1 MSEISEVVNNPKN
14 ENKLLLKLNPSLDNS
29 NNSQNEDGIFFSSN
43 SLLIG
48 SNFICK
54 TNPNQTNKK
63 GKIFESIDLNIK
75 KKLFSS
81 EIVHKSDNKKSSEA
95 ISTEPNSIKVKN
107 FNNQTKKFSIIT
119 LIEKEKRSR
128 KDLNRFINTNNEIEK
143 KEESIKKEERR
154 DIYGNIIS
162 KKNKKNVKVSFID
175 KVTTQ
180 PLTNIIDKECFK
192 KYNYIYGLPKEEKM
206 EKNIDCKCCIIF

>member
-1 MSEISEVVNNPKN
+1 MSEISEDANPNTKN
-14 ENKLLLKLNPSLDNS
+14 KFILKLKSSLDSS
-29 NNSQNEDGIFFSSN
+29 NNSQNEEGINFSSN
-43 SLLIG
+43 CLFLD
-48 SNFICK
+48 SNHICK
-54 TNPNQTNKK
+54 TNPNQASKN

-81 EIVHKSDNKKSSEA
+81 EIGHKLENKKSSEA
-95 ISTEPNSIKVKN
+95 LSTEPNSIKIKN
-107 FNNQTKKFSIIT
+107 YNVQTKKFSVIR

-128 KDLNRFINTNNEIEK
+128 KDLNRFIVKKNEKEE
-143 KEESIKKEERR
+143 KEESNENKERR

-180 PLTNIIDKECFK
+180 PLANVINIECFK
-192 KYNYIYGLPKEEKM
+192 KYNYIYGIPKEEKI